1 MTPSASMH
9 IRPRTPPD
17 HGVLWAALIALL
29 FLAVAGLSFAI
40 DQSVDLSNLP
50 VLQPTQTTGQ

>member
-1 MTPSASMH
+1 MH
-9 IRPRTPPD
+9 IRPRTPPAD

-29 FLAVAGLSFAI
+29 FLAVAALSFAI

-50 VLQPTQTTGQ
+50 VLQPTQTSGQ